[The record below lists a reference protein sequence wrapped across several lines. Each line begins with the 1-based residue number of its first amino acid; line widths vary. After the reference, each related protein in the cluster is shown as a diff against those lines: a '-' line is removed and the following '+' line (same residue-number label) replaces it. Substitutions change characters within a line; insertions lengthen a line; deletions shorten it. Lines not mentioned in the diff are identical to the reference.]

1 MNLSI
6 KIYPKTT
13 ALRIAKQ
20 LKSNKG
26 VTNESTLLFFLPDE
40 VWGKT
45 HKVVGIS
52 ELSRAFVVN
61 VSISSLGMT
70 QWSIPVCFVEKIIQN
85 KN

>member
-26 VTNESTLLFFLPDE
+26 VTNESELLFFLPDE

-52 ELSRAFVVN
+52 GLSGAFVVN
-61 VSISSLGMT
+61 VRETIPPFAMT
-70 QWSIPVCFVEKIIQN
+70 QWSIPACFVEKIIQN
-85 KN
+85 